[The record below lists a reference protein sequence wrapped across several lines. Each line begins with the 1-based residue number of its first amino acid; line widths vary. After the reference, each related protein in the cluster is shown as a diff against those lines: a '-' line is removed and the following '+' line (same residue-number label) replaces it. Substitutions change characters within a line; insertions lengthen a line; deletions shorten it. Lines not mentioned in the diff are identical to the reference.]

1 MAATD
6 HELIDFDLHGL
17 AGVRLVDADARDVA
31 TVGRQLGELRR
42 PLGREPDIVLRFV
55 DRLPLRGRLRYLGL
69 DDAAF
74 TDDAFLVLRSRHKAP
89 ARVQLP
95 LDRVGGQIEIV
106 CERGLPAVPLLIPIL
121 NLTVLANGVLPLHA
135 SAFLHEG
142 VGVVTT
148 GWSKGGKTE
157 ALLAFAA
164 HGASYVGDEWVYVA
178 AGGSRVHGIPEPVR
192 LWDWHLRQLP
202 HVRERI
208 GRGNRLR
215 VALLARGADAASGV
229 RRPRGL
235 GRLARRALPLLER
248 QLGADVPPELVFA
261 AAADGVPFDRLF
273 LMVSHDAPEITVEDV
288 DPVEVADRMEHSLQ
302 YERAS
307 LTAYYR
313 KFRFAF
319 PGVTSP
325 VLEEADER
333 ERTLL
338 RQIFEGKPAW
348 AVGHPY
354 PVSLED
360 LYAAMRVHV

>member
-1 MAATD
+1 MATTD

-142 VGVVTT
+142 IGVVTT
-148 GWSKGGKTE
+148 LSST
-157 ALLAFAA
+157 
-164 HGASYVGDEWVYVA
+164 
-178 AGGSRVHGIPEPVR
+178 GS
-192 LWDWHLRQLP
+192 
-202 HVRERI
+202 
-208 GRGNRLR
+208 
-215 VALLARGADAASGV
+215 
-229 RRPRGL
+229 
-235 GRLARRALPLLER
+235 
-248 QLGADVPPELVFA
+248 
-261 AAADGVPFDRLF
+261 
-273 LMVSHDAPEITVEDV
+273 T
-288 DPVEVADRMEHSLQ
+288 
-302 YERAS
+302 
-307 LTAYYR
+307 
-313 KFRFAF
+313 
-319 PGVTSP
+319 
-325 VLEEADER
+325 
-333 ERTLL
+333 
-338 RQIFEGKPAW
+338 
-348 AVGHPY
+348 
-354 PVSLED
+354 
-360 LYAAMRVHV
+360 